1 MGRLLFYHLPRAG
14 FVGAGAL
21 DRSIFFQLGKH
32 ALHLSLGEPE
42 LFAKRPRGMGRI
54 VFEQRDDLIF
64 QRIYSDIC
72 SDIYSDIG
80 GELIECLP
88 NHSKHKF
95 NENRRFALGVR
106 SVYSPIVF
114 LLVFMDQRLDRD
126 PGKNPF
132 PSAKG

>member
-72 SDIYSDIG
+72 SDIYTDT
-80 GELIECLP
+80 CP
-88 NHSKHKF
+88 NI
-95 NENRRFALGVR
+95 
-106 SVYSPIVF
+106 YSYVLWSI
-114 LLVFMDQRLDRD
+114 LAIYYI
-126 PGKNPF
+126 
-132 PSAKG
+132 S